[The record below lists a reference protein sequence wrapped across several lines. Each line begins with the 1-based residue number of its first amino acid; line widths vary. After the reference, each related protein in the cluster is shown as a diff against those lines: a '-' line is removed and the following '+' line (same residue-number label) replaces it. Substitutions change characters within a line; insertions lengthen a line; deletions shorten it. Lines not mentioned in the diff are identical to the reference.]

1 MKNQELE
8 KGILELAQK
17 RMFTMK
23 IVDSDAFL
31 DMPATTQC
39 LYFHLNMRA
48 DDDGFIGNPKRIMKI
63 TGASEDDLRLLI
75 AKRFV
80 LTFEDGVIVIK
91 HWRMHNTLSRDRYTE
106 TSYIDEKRMLLLKE
120 NGSYSLASGNVI
132 DDTKLIERSNRQTHN
147 RRNKD
152 ATKTHSGKGLGIDIG
167 KDIDKDIDIDKEK
180 DNKLIVSKDTI
191 CQTDVRRVIEEW
203 KKLQEVGINPIRDI
217 KPSSK
222 RYQLLKGRIR
232 EYGID
237 EVLNAINNVCNSDFL
252 RGENNRGWMIT
263 FDWFVKP
270 NNFTKVLEGNYN
282 VIKGGDIK
290 HGTGRT
296 AQAHVKP
303 LIPFDQC
310 GGSEISDTPFA
321 D

>member
-1 MKNQELE
+1 M
-8 KGILELAQK
+8 AQK

-91 HWRMHNTLSRDRYTE
+91 HWRMHNTLSRDRYAE
-106 TSYIDEKRMLLLKE
+106 TSYTDEKKMLLLKD
-120 NGSYSLASGNVI
+120 NGSYSLTGGNPI
-132 DDTKLIERSNRQTHN
+132 DDTRLIERSGRQTQQ

-152 ATKTHSGKGLGIDIG
+152 ATKTHSDIG
-167 KDIDKDIDIDKEK
+167 LDKDIDKEK

-203 KKLQEVGINPIRDI
+203 NKLQEVGINPIRDI

-222 RYQLLKGRIR
+222 RCQLLKGRIR

-237 EVLNAINNVCNSDFL
+237 EVLNAINNVRKSDFL

-270 NNFTKVLEGNYN
+270 NNFLKTLEGNYN
-282 VIKGGDIK
+282 KEGQ
-290 HGTGRT
+290 HGTCRT
-296 AQAHVKP
+296 VTTPVKP
-303 LIPFDQC
+303 LIPFDQWN
-310 GGSEISDTPFA
+310 GSSDSDTPFA